1 MAPGPPIRVLIV
13 DDHEVVRSGVRMTLE
28 SAANVEVIGEAEDA
42 DEALAAIQRQVP
54 DVIFMDLSLRGM
66 GGIELTRRIKS
77 SHPEIQVIVLTLH
90 EDHAYFLQALQAGA
104 SGYVVKGSPSSDL
117 VRALEA
123 VGEGGTFLSPNLAT
137 GLVST
142 YLEDTREGAFH
153 GLTTRE
159 REVAELLIEGSSNQE
174 IALALSISA
183 TTVQTHRAHI
193 FEKLELRNHADLVRH
208 AIRHGLIEP

>member
-1 MAPGPPIRVLIV
+1 
-13 DDHEVVRSGVRMTLE
+13 
-28 SAANVEVIGEAEDA
+28 
-42 DEALAAIQRQVP
+42 
-54 DVIFMDLSLRGM
+54 M

-77 SHPEIQVIVLTLH
+77 SYPDIQVIVLTLH
-90 EDHAYFLQALQAGA
+90 EDQAYFLQALQAGA

-117 VRALEA
+117 LRALEA

-137 GLVST
+137 GIVST
-142 YLEDTREGAFH
+142 YLEDKREAAFQ
-153 GLTTRE
+153 GLTSRE

-174 IALALSISA
+174 IALALNISA

-193 FEKLELRNHADLVRH
+193 FEKLELRSHTDLVRH